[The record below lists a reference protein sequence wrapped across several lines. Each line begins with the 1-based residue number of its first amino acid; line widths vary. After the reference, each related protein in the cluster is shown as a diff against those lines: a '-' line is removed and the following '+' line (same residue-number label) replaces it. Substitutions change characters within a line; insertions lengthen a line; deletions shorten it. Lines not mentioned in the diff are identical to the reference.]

1 MTISLYCNGN
11 SYTNLAFTQKKK
23 SMKAVQV
30 VLKLNVYQAEVK
42 VLLGIFTPATGVILL
57 SLSHIYVHVYK

>member
-1 MTISLYCNGN
+1 
-11 SYTNLAFTQKKK
+11 
-23 SMKAVQV
+23 MKAVQV